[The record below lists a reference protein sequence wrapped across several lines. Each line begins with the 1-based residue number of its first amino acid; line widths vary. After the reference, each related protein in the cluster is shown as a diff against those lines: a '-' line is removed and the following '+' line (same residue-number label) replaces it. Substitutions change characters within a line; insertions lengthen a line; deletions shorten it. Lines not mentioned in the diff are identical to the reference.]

1 MIKVIVERK
10 STGDTKEYRRHYL
23 IEIVIMYVAAAVYAA
38 LMIAVV
44 LWREYM
50 LALCFLSYS
59 YIFFAKGREWDRQ
72 NLLIEFVVDL
82 SQALTEKT
90 EEGGDDE

>member
-1 MIKVIVERK
+1 MIKVVVESK
-10 STGDTKEYRRHYL
+10 SRGDKEEYRHHKR
-23 IEIVIMYVAAAVYAA
+23 IVIVIMYVAAAVYAA

>member
-1 MIKVIVERK
+1 MIKVVVERK

-23 IEIVIMYVAAAVYAA
+23 IEIVIMYVAAAVCAA

-50 LALCFLSYS
+50 LALCFLCYS

-72 NLLIEFVVDL
+72 NLLIEFVADM
-82 SQALTEKT
+82 AEAMMENEKEG
-90 EEGGDDE
+90 EE

>member
-23 IEIVIMYVAAAVYAA
+23 IEIVIMYVAAAVCAA

-72 NLLIEFVVDL
+72 NLLIEFVVDM
-82 SQALTEKT
+82 AEAMMENEKED
-90 EEGGDDE
+90 EE

>member
-1 MIKVIVERK
+1 MIKVVVERK

-23 IEIVIMYVAAAVYAA
+23 IEIVIMYVAAAVCAA

-50 LALCFLSYS
+50 LALCFLCYS

-72 NLLIEFVVDL
+72 NLLIEFVVDM
-82 SQALTEKT
+82 AKAMMENEKEG
-90 EEGGDDE
+90 EE